1 MPTITLHNL
10 TYFLPDGRLLLNG
23 LNESFGGG
31 GERTALTGRNGA
43 GKTVLAKIMAGLL
56 PVVPPSSGSATRDF
70 AAVFYLDQTTDPAKF
85 GTVAELIGVDKILNA
100 VRRAESGSAGEDD
113 LALADGRWD
122 TERRIVLE
130 LRAAGLGRL
139 TPDTPA
145 PLLSGGECTRALLAG
160 AFLSG
165 ADFLILDEPTNHLDA
180 RSREAL
186 MEHLEARSGSSID
199 GKATRWD
206 SQGPEALERGL
217 GQRPTTGLLVISHDR
232 ALLERMERI
241 VELSPQGLRSY
252 GGGYSL
258 YREWKEAERAAAL
271 ERLDNAKTERRRA
284 AAEARAVA
292 ERQEHRSAQGRK
304 AKPKKGF
311 PKAVLHSMRATAEK
325 TAGKLN
331 TLKEKKTAS
340 LALAEKEAFLK
351 AGIEDPV
358 VLIPPA
364 CSVHA
369 AKSVLRLEG
378 VVLPYGSH
386 RDPIDWALTGPERA
400 AVEGPNGSGKT
411 TLLRVLTGAI
421 SPLSGRCEVK
431 TPCAVLDQFAVLP
444 GSTGRPSVELLRES
458 SGGVLSVAEAGTRL
472 AQIGVARE
480 RLLLPAEVLSGGE
493 RLKVALLCALHRSPP
508 PQLLILDEPTNHL
521 DLDST
526 ESVEKVLNAYTGAI
540 LVVSHDVFF
549 LNRVGVSRRLRL

>member
-1 MPTITLHNL
+1 MPTITLHDL
-10 TYFLPDGRLLLNG
+10 TYFLPNGRLLLDG
-23 LNESFGGG
+23 LNESFGD
-31 GERTALTGRNGA
+31 ERTALTGRNGT
-43 GKTVLAKIMAGLL
+43 GKSVLAKIMAGLL
-56 PVVPPSSGSATRDF
+56 PVAPPSSGSVTRSGT
-70 AAVFYLDQTTDPAKF
+70 VFYLDQTTDPAGF
-85 GTVAELIGVDKILNA
+85 GTVAGLMGAEKILNA
-100 VRRAESGSAGEDD
+100 VRRAESGSGGKDD
-113 LALADGRWD
+113 LALADGHWD
-122 TERRIVLE
+122 MERRIVLE
-130 LRAAGLGRL
+130 LRAAGLERL
-139 TPDTPA
+139 TPDTPS
-145 PLLSGGECTRALLAG
+145 PLLSGGECTRVLLAG

-186 MEHLEARSGSSID
+186 TAHLEERSGE
-199 GKATRWD
+199 KNKNKNKNA
-206 SQGPEALERGL
+206 P
-217 GQRPTTGLLVISHDR
+217 GLLVISHDR

-252 GGGYSL
+252 SGGYSL
-258 YREWKEAERAAAL
+258 YREWKETEHTAAL
-271 ERLDNAKTERRRA
+271 DRLDSAKTERRRA
-284 AAEARAVA
+284 DAELRASV

-311 PKAVLHSMRATAEK
+311 PKSVLHAMKGTAEK

-331 TLKEKKTAS
+331 ALKEEKTAS

-369 AKSVLRLEG
+369 AKAVLRLEG

-386 RDPIDWALTGPERA
+386 RDAIDWALTGPERA
-400 AVEGPNGSGKT
+400 AVEGSNGSGKT
-411 TLLRVLTGAI
+411 TLIRVLTGELP
-421 SPLSGRCEVK
+421 PLSGRCEVK
-431 TPCAVLDQFAVLP
+431 TSYALLDQFARLTP
-444 GSTGRPSVELLRES
+444 GRPPVELLRES
-458 SGGVLSVAEAGTRL
+458 SGNILSLAEAGTRL
-472 AQIGVARE
+472 AQIGIARE
-480 RLLLPAEVLSGGE
+480 RLLLPSEVLSGGE

-521 DLDST
+521 DIDSA

-540 LVVSHDVFF
+540 LVVSHDSFF
-549 LNRVGVSRRLRL
+549 LSRIGISRRLRLGP

>member
-1 MPTITLHNL
+1 MPVLTLHNL
-10 TYFLPDGRLLLNG
+10 TYFLPDGRLLLNN
-23 LNESFGGG
+23 LSESFGGG
-31 GERTALTGRNGA
+31 RTALTGRNGT

-56 PVVPPSSGSATRDF
+56 PVVPPSSGGVTRDGT
-70 AAVFYLDQTTDPAKF
+70 VFYLDQTADPAKF
-85 GTVAELIGVDKILNA
+85 GTVAALMGAEEILNA
-100 VRRAESGSAGEDD
+100 VRRAESSSGSEDD
-113 LALADGRWD
+113 LALADGHWD
-122 TERRIVLE
+122 TERRIALE
-130 LRAAGLGRL
+130 LRAAGLGYL

-186 MEHLEARSGSSID
+186 TAHLEARSGSSSD
-199 GKATRWD
+199 GGEKRA
-206 SQGPEALERGL
+206 P
-217 GQRPTTGLLVISHDR
+217 GLLVISHDR

-252 GGGYSL
+252 GGGFSL
-258 YREWKEAERAAAL
+258 YREWKETEHAAAL
-271 ERLDNAKTERRRA
+271 EHLDSVKTERRRA
-284 AAEARAVA
+284 AAEARASI

-304 AKPKKGF
+304 GKPKKGF
-311 PKAVLHSMRATAEK
+311 PKAVLHSMKATAEK
-325 TAGKLN
+325 TAGKL
-331 TLKEKKTAS
+331 TALKEEKAAS

-369 AKSVLRLEG
+369 AKVILRLEG

-386 RDPIDWALTGPERA
+386 RDAIDWVLTGPERA

-411 TLLRVLTGAI
+411 TLLRILTGAI
-421 SPLSGRCEVK
+421 SPLAGRCEVK
-431 TPCAVLDQFAVLP
+431 VPYAVLDQFAAFSP
-444 GSTGRPSVELLRES
+444 GPPNRPAVELLRES
-458 SGGVLSVAEAGTRL
+458 SGGTLSLAEAGTRL
-472 AQIGVARE
+472 AQIGIARE

-493 RLKVALLCALHRSPP
+493 RLKAALLCALHRSPP

-540 LVVSHDVFF
+540 LVVSHDSFF
-549 LNRVGVSRRLRL
+549 LNRAGVSRRLCLGSSERAGISAEDRA